1 MMSFFS
7 NLFGFDNKTQKTG
20 GNDMLKIG
28 IVLGSTREGR
38 VSPQVGAWVKELADK
53 RGDAE
58 YQIIDI
64 AEFKLPL
71 LGEAGGD
78 ASGAAAWSAQING
91 CDGFVFITQEYN
103 HSITGA
109 LKNALDYLRD
119 EWNNKAAGI
128 VSYGS
133 VGGAQRFINGNP
145 YEIVAED
152 GLHPLIQ
159 AAIIHAQFES
169 IHPFL
174 DGNGR
179 LGRILI
185 VLFLLQSKLI
195 ETPYFFL
202 SEELEREKFK
212 YYALLN
218 GVRGIEKSSPDWKS
232 WIGFFLDAT
241 IKMADHQYK
250 KLHEAELLY
259 QNGLKRIIQP
269 STQKVWTSMFK
280 VPIANVKQLEHLT
293 GLAPATIRIS
303 LTQLVELNLLFGDD
317 RQRNRR
323 FYLYDL
329 ISIMKD

>member
-1 MMSFFS
+1 MSFFK
-7 NLFGFDNKTQKTG
+7 NLFGANKNTQQTG

-133 VGGAQRFINGNP
+133 VGGARATEHLRGI
-145 YEIVAED
+145 
-152 GLHPLIQ
+152 
-159 AAIIHAQFES
+159 
-169 IHPFL
+169 
-174 DGNGR
+174 
-179 LGRILI
+179 
-185 VLFLLQSKLI
+185 
-195 ETPYFFL
+195 L
-202 SEELEREKFK
+202 SELSVAHVRVHPALSLFTDFENGSDFKPKDVQADSVNQMLEQVISWST
-212 YYALLN
+212 ALKT
-218 GVRGIEKSSPDWKS
+218 VR
-232 WIGFFLDAT
+232 
-241 IKMADHQYK
+241 
-250 KLHEAELLY
+250 
-259 QNGLKRIIQP
+259 N
-269 STQKVWTSMFK
+269 
-280 VPIANVKQLEHLT
+280 
-293 GLAPATIRIS
+293 
-303 LTQLVELNLLFGDD
+303 
-317 RQRNRR
+317 
-323 FYLYDL
+323 
-329 ISIMKD
+329 